1 MTVTVSKPAVNLR
14 EELSALKKISGI
26 KGEELLRANAVD
38 DVYASLNPTMF
49 RNRIINGDMR
59 IDQRFAGTS
68 SNPSGDGGYFTVD
81 RFRTF
86 RSQASKYTIQQNL
99 NSITPPDGFTNYL
112 GVASSSSYSILST
125 DYFMLN
131 TRVEGYN
138 FSDFMWG
145 TTNAKPATLSFW
157 VRSSLTGKFSAS
169 LTNGNENY
177 CYPFLYDIQ
186 TANVWT
192 KISVTIPGA
201 NTGTWVGGTNGIGV
215 SVWFG
220 LGIGST
226 NSGPSGAWA
235 STTYYGATGATS
247 VVGTNA
253 ATFYITGV
261 QLEKGTVAT
270 PFEYRPYGTE
280 LSLCQR
286 YFQIIGGT
294 STEHWATGVLATD
307 RINIVYSFKQTMRS
321 SPSWTATSFGSSYS
335 YLNIWYG
342 TAATAVTG
350 TNENYSSPNT
360 ISIGLTHGT
369 STTPGAAG
377 YIYFNNTAAR
387 IAFSAEL

>member
-1 MTVTVSKPAVNLR
+1 MTVTVSKPALNIR

-112 GVASSSSYSILST
+112 GVASSSTYSILST

-169 LTNGNENY
+169 FTNGNETY
-177 CYPFLYDIQ
+177 SYPFLYDIQ

-201 NTGTWVGGTNGIGV
+201 NAGTWVGGTNGIGV

-226 NSGPSGAWA
+226 YSGPSGAWA

-270 PFEYRPYGTE
+270 PFEYRPIGTE

-286 YFQIIGGT
+286 YFSKLSAGSGNAYVAFGACVYT
-294 STEHWATGVLATD
+294 SAGQSNGFLKYPT
-307 RINIVYSFKQTMRS
+307 TMRS
-321 SPSWTATSFGSSYS
+321 SPTISYGGNISFGRGIT
-335 YLNIWYG
+335 LVNITGVG
-342 TAATAVTG
+342 TTYVG
-350 TNENYSSPNT
+350 TDSALWQPS
-360 ISIGLTHGT
+360 GLTGGSDGDAGVILASND
-369 STTPGAAG
+369 ST
-377 YIYFNNTAAR
+377 
-387 IAFSAEL
+387 AFISFSSEL